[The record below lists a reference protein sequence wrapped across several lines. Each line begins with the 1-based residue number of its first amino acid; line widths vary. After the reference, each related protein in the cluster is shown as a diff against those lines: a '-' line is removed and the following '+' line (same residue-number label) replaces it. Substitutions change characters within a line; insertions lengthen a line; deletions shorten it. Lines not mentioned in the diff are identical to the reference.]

1 MSLVMFRFLY
11 EMCLILPTYLSLLIR
26 NMKPGFHWF
35 LSFIFFAP
43 CFWISSPVPGVVYLW
58 WLYWLR
64 MEYGF
69 SSLDPC
75 VEPPEYKG
83 LGTLF
88 YPLTPDMSITDLY
101 AHGHLPFSTYKP
113 ILFNIHPTHSFHL
126 IRLCLAAVQDARLL
140 AWETM
145 CISTNLASSP
155 VSPSEACDVGTA
167 YEQPRMRVWGW
178 FAVRR
183 PMDGGGTTW
192 PIMRTA
198 MVKVGTFL
206 CMPSVRRIPRLQLMN
221 WCHP

>member
-75 VEPPEYKG
+75 VEPPEYNTSE
-83 LGTLF
+83 L
-88 YPLTPDMSITDLY
+88 YSIPSHPTCPSPISLVSMRM
-101 AHGHLPFSTYKP
+101 ATILSQPTNPFSSISIQP
-113 ILFNIHPTHSFHL
+113 IP
-126 IRLCLAAVQDARLL
+126 
-140 AWETM
+140 
-145 CISTNLASSP
+145 STLYVYA
-155 VSPSEACDVGTA
+155 
-167 YEQPRMRVWGW
+167 
-178 FAVRR
+178 
-183 PMDGGGTTW
+183 
-192 PIMRTA
+192 
-198 MVKVGTFL
+198 
-206 CMPSVRRIPRLQLMN
+206 
-221 WCHP
+221 